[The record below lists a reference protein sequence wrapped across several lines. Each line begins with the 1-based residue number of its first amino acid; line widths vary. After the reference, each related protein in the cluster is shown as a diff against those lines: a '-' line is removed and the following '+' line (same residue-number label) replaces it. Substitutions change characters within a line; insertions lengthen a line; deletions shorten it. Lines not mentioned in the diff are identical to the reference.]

1 MCRATIFVT
10 GGAGFVGSHTVLVL
24 LNAGYEVV
32 VVDSL
37 INAVPD
43 KDGFLP
49 ESLRRVQELTG
60 KSLTFY
66 KVDLLDKEGLENIFC
81 KHKLEYVIHF
91 AALKAVGESCQIP
104 LDYYHNNISGT
115 ISLLEVMKKFNVK
128 KIIFSSSATVYGVP
142 QYLPLD
148 EKHPVGT
155 NCTNPYGRTKYFIE
169 EILRDISVA
178 EKRWSIILLRY
189 FNPVGAHES
198 GQIGEDPQGIPNNLM
213 PYISQVAV
221 GRRCEVQ
228 VFGKDFRTPDGTG
241 IRDYIHVLDL
251 AEGHVAALKKL
262 DDTKGCM
269 VYNLGTGK
277 GQTVLEVIRAFE
289 EATGIK
295 IPHCTVGRR
304 AGDVDILCADPTL
317 AEKELSWKAKR
328 SLVQM
333 CADTW
338 RWQSQNPLGFR
349 DEAN

>member
-81 KHKLEYVIHF
+81 K
-91 AALKAVGESCQIP
+91 
-104 LDYYHNNISGT
+104 
-115 ISLLEVMKKFNVK
+115 VMKKFNVK

-333 CADTW
+333 CQFNFHCSFKVIVYYKKKSAY
-338 RWQSQNPLGFR
+338 RHKKIRYFNSYNC
-349 DEAN
+349 